1 MRHFSIEYISKHL
14 LTNFPFSLL
23 LQFNAVSKNS
33 FQEQFANTWQI
44 KRVGLTAIKFE
55 KLQSLIYWNYR
66 RAGRSGWSR
75 RSLKKTV
82 FVNKMTLDV
91 LYSLIRVSRH
101 KTQTYNSVQCNTTDE
116 AIKCL
121 SDYMQL
127 TAGAGK
133 RVWKLMFGWKKSA
146 RGFLNQSQIV
156 SVGNLPYL
164 IKRRPLVPY
173 LPDTS

>member
-1 MRHFSIEYISKHL
+1 MSKHL
-14 LTNFPFSLL
+14 LTNFPSSLL
-23 LQFNAVSKNS
+23 LQLNAVSKNS

-44 KRVGLTAIKFE
+44 QRVGLIAIKFE
-55 KLQSLIYWNYR
+55 KLQSLIYWKYR

-75 RSLKKTV
+75 RSLKKNV

-91 LYSLIRVSRH
+91 FSSLIQVSRQ
-101 KTQTYNSVQCNTTDE
+101 KNQSYNSVQSNTTVE
-116 AIKCL
+116 AIKWL
-121 SDYMQL
+121 SDYMQP

-133 RVWKLMFGWKKSA
+133 RVWKLMFGWNKSA
-146 RGFLNQSQIV
+146 RGFSNQSQIV

-173 LPDTS
+173 LTGTS